1 MKSKTYK
8 RVVFNLSLEH
18 RELLKNQCQ
27 YLQVSV
33 AFFVRNCV
41 LEKLEQPIIE
51 VKRKD
56 LDIKNY
62 TTQLLK
68 IGNNLN
74 QVAHNLNTDSKFL
87 IADQK
92 SVLKDI
98 DDLKNHILEINSKL

>member
-8 RVVFNLSLEH
+8 RIVFNLSLED
-18 RELLKNQCQ
+18 RELLINQCRF
-27 YLQVSV
+27 LQVSV
-33 AFFVRNCV
+33 SFYIRNCV
-41 LEKLEQPIIE
+41 LEKLGKPIIE

-56 LDIKNY
+56 LDVKNY
-62 TTQLLK
+62 TIHLLK

-74 QVAHNLNTDSKFL
+74 QVAHNLNSDSKFL